1 LPVNTI
7 ADSGTLSSSPIEAE
21 SSPDWHLTGLLTHA
35 STNLNSLPEA
45 TLSGRSI
52 HSTFS
57 SQRIQLRGSGGFAPH
72 FPNARCLI
80 LHPFANRVSSNATTG
95 ERGELPL
102 VASIRRV

>member
-1 LPVNTI
+1 MLF
-7 ADSGTLSSSPIEAE
+7 SSPIEAE

-52 HSTFS
+52 HSTFN

-72 FPNARCLI
+72 FPNVRCPDSTPVCQSSVKQHNHRREQGIAARGI
-80 LHPFANRVSSNATTG
+80 DSPRMIAFKG
-95 ERGELPL
+95 
-102 VASIRRV
+102 SIEF